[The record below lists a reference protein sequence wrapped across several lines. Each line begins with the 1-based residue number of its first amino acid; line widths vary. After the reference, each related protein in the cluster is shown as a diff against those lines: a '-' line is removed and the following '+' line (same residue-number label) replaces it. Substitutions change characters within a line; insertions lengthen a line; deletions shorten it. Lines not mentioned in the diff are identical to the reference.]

1 MLSEDDIYLL
11 QNAKRMLDAGMTYAD
26 VAARLEMINIPES
39 LPTVIPGTEE
49 PRESSGEQVPEAL
62 AILRSL
68 DANLR
73 GLTEQVQQ
81 EGQFRSQLD
90 RLVAWQVQQETTHT
104 RDQQA
109 IFAQVDVLKSDVHSL
124 KQARWPMVLAMIWF
138 VTGAGIAVVV
148 GMLVLWFS

>member
-26 VAARLEMINIPES
+26 VAVRLEMINIPES

-49 PRESSGEQVPEAL
+49 PGESSGEQVPEAL

-109 IFAQVDVLKSDVHSL
+109 LFAQVDVLKSDVNSL

-138 VTGAGIAVVV
+138 VTGAGIALVV